1 MKINILYEDNYII
14 VCEKPVG
21 VPSQSDKTSDY
32 DMVNQLKN
40 YIHETADVSGE
51 PYIGIV
57 HRLDRPVGGVMVFAK
72 TPFAA
77 KSLSEQIRLNKVH
90 KKYFAVVTADL
101 SKKVGKEYSLTDF
114 LVKDQ
119 RTNLSK
125 VTSKKDTNAKK
136 AELSYKILEVTEC
149 EMKNEKEEVQKVSL
163 VDVDLITG
171 RHHQIRV
178 QMSNAKLGLWGDTK
192 YNPLYKEYKG
202 WINVA
207 LYSYQLSFCHPKTD
221 KQMQFC
227 NYPSEEPFNQFEY
240 INQLRQLDEKG
251 EYETKKL

>member
-21 VPSQSDKTSDY
+21 IPSQSDKTSDY
-32 DMVNQLKN
+32 DMVNRLKN
-40 YIHETADVSGE
+40 YIHETTDVNGE

-57 HRLDRPVGGVMVFAK
+57 HRLDRPVGGIMVFAK

-77 KSLSEQIRLNKVH
+77 KSLSEQIRLDKVH
-90 KKYFAVVTADL
+90 KKYLAVVTADL

-114 LVKDQ
+114 LVKDG

-125 VTSKKDTNAKK
+125 VTSKRDANGKK
-136 AELSYKILEVTEC
+136 AELTYKILETAEC
-149 EMKNEKEEVQKVSL
+149 KTQKDEEEMMKASL
-163 VDVDLITG
+163 VEVTLITG

-192 YNPLYKEYKG
+192 YNPKYKDYKG

-207 LYSYQLSFCHPKTD
+207 LYSYQLRFTHPKTG
-221 KQMQFC
+221 KEMEFQKYPLENPFC
-227 NYPSEEPFNQFEY
+227 NFSFIKN
-240 INQLRQLDEKG
+240 LL
-251 EYETKKL
+251 

>member
-21 VPSQSDKTSDY
+21 VPSQSDKTADF
-32 DMVNQLKN
+32 DMVNRLKN
-40 YIHETADVSGE
+40 YIHETTNVSGE
-51 PYIGIV
+51 PYVGIV

-77 KSLSEQIRLNKVH
+77 KALSEQIRLGNVN
-90 KKYFAVVTADL
+90 KKYLAVVNADL
-101 SKKVGKEYSLTDF
+101 SKKVGKEYTLTDY
-114 LVKDQ
+114 LVKDG

-125 VTSKKDTNAKK
+125 VTNKKDVNGKK
-136 AELSYKILEVTEC
+136 AELTYKIIETAEC
-149 EMKNEKEEVQKVSL
+149 KTKNNDEIMKVSL
-163 VDVDLITG
+163 VDVNLITG

-192 YNPLYKEYKG
+192 YNPIYKEFKG

-207 LYSYQLSFCHPKTD
+207 LYSYQLSFNHPKTN
-221 KQMQFC
+221 KIMEF
-227 NYPSEEPFNQFEY
+227 NHYPTEEPFSEFDY
-240 INQLRQLDEKG
+240 IQKILHNSTESI
-251 EYETKKL
+251 EVE